1 MKKQLSTAL
10 FFICGL
16 LAVAKVYAQDECTF
30 AANNMK
36 KLYVSG
42 YIHVQLI
49 ESKEAKVVFDAPP
62 EIKRLI
68 RVKVSKEKVSIYGKP
83 TRLKR
88 ISYRMTKVKVYYK
101 QLDKLKVGGGA
112 RLSTQE
118 AIRTK
123 DFELIAIE
131 GSDIDLKLQTKDVR
145 GRISTGTEVLLEGTT
160 DTFAV
165 KVKMGASLDAYAFKT
180 NICDIRTGMGA
191 SAYVFA
197 REAIRMSAGMGS
209 TIKYRGSPKKVLR
222 AFSWMGSDIGKN

>member
-1 MKKQLSTAL
+1 MKKQLSAFL
-10 FFICGL
+10 FFVCSL
-16 LAVAKVYAQDECTF
+16 LAVTKVHAQDKSTF
-30 AANNMK
+30 AANDMK

-49 ESKEAKVVFDAPP
+49 RSKEAKVVLDAPP

-68 RVKVSKEKVSIYGKP
+68 RVKVSKDKVGIYGKP
-83 TRLKR
+83 KRLKR

-101 QLDKLKVGGGA
+101 QLDKLKVRGGA
-112 RLSTQE
+112 KLSTQDT
-118 AIRTK
+118 IRTK

-131 GSDIDLKLQTKDVR
+131 GSEVDLKLQTKDVQ
-145 GRISTGTEVLLEGTT
+145 GRISMGAEVLLEGTT

-165 KVKMGASLDAYAFKT
+165 KVKMGASLDAYTFKT

-222 AFSWMGSDIGKN
+222 SSSWMGSRNNFV